1 MPKVN
6 KPSINNDNLVNNNVR
21 MRTVEEFVDQHMQ
34 Y

>member
-6 KPSINNDNLVNNNVR
+6 KPLINNDNLVNNSTR
-21 MRTVEEFVDQHMQ
+21 MRTVEDFVDQHMQ